1 MKRIF
6 TTTIALCCALVAF
19 EASAQ
24 RHHRHDSPLK
34 ARATDTDINQYGQEV
49 SVVPLTAEAQDGF
62 LVFQNRKANYRVW
75 FDVRVQTDGAVFW
88 GTPEGVDKIGNGV
101 SIRRARFALKG
112 QLRRD
117 WYGEFD
123 MDFADG
129 VAELKDAYL
138 RFDGIR
144 NMQLQVGNFKEN
156 FSISRNTTS
165 RYLQF
170 IERPMAV
177 AFAPSRHLGF
187 QAKFEVPLFWAAAG
201 VFFQPVDGAETRTNV
216 EDNNKDAGKVE
227 TAQNAGTEATGLRIA
242 YVELDSLMSQ
252 YQLYKDY
259 EGVLTRKGADIQNT
273 LGQRQRRLES
283 SAAAMQRKYEN
294 NGFQTRDELE
304 NAQRNLQQQEMEL
317 QELAAKLNNE
327 FNEEQARINQ
337 EARDSIQNF
346 LKIYNQTKKY
356 DYVMIKAG
364 DNLLIANPQYNIT
377 KDIVTGLNKRYNA
390 NK

>member
-1 MKRIF
+1 MKKYLFLIMGM
-6 TTTIALCCALVAF
+6 ALCL
-19 EASAQ
+19 ASC
-24 RHHRHDSPLK
+24 
-34 ARATDTDINQYGQEV
+34 N
-49 SVVPLTAEAQDGF
+49 
-62 LVFQNRKANYRVW
+62 NN
-75 FDVRVQTDGAVFW
+75 
-88 GTPEGVDKIGNGV
+88 GT
-101 SIRRARFALKG
+101 
-112 QLRRD
+112 
-117 WYGEFD
+117 
-123 MDFADG
+123 
-129 VAELKDAYL
+129 
-138 RFDGIR
+138 
-144 NMQLQVGNFKEN
+144 
-156 FSISRNTTS
+156 
-165 RYLQF
+165 
-170 IERPMAV
+170 
-177 AFAPSRHLGF
+177 
-187 QAKFEVPLFWAAAG
+187 
-201 VFFQPVDGAETRTNV
+201 
-216 EDNNKDAGKVE
+216 GKVE